1 MRKAI
6 PAIAL
11 CLATATGLAAG
22 VPAAFAA
29 EVAPAAEATGALSDA
44 AEASY
49 TVSYEFKS
57 SVAWRTLN
65 QEVKDLLPA
74 AQADV
79 ADGTRVVP
87 PAPAATEVRGNGGVW
102 RFQGWDKAEAT
113 VEGADVKFVGTWK
126 IEQYEPLFSDY
137 HFSPSSKSVAAGHDR
152 LPEEVLDLLPDP
164 IEGLEE
170 GTVITH
176 PQPAR
181 TEVEVDGGKWVFDG
195 WPVGNVGTMTGNM
208 GTYATWTF
216 VEDAPAPATADRV
229 DLGVY
234 TFVDGALGRAD
245 VDMLAEMEPAL
256 VSTDGVRVE
265 PARYGYVGSF
275 VFEFHDLPEGEY
287 EISFSYPDGWQF
299 RPGSMPLV
307 PDFVDSGAKVQ
318 VKAGSDVL
326 HIRTQLEP
334 IPAAVDP
341 TDPTDPTAP
350 VVDPTDPADP
360 AVDPVDPG
368 SATEPG
374 GADGSGG
381 LGEAGNPG
389 NAGLGKAAEGG
400 GEEGET
406 PSGQPAN
413 RADSRESASPKAL
426 PKTLPKTGDAIGIAA
441 VGAVGAASA
450 AAAALALKAR
460 RRRKHA

>member
-29 EVAPAAEATGALSDA
+29 EEAPAAEAAGALSGA

-57 SVAWRTLN
+57 SVAWRTLS

-87 PAPAATEVRGNGGVW
+87 PAPAAAEVRGDGGVW

-113 VEGADVKFVGTWK
+113 VDGADVKFVGTWK
-126 IEQYEPLFSDY
+126 IEQYKPLFADY
-137 HFSPSSKSVAAGHDR
+137 SFSPSKKSVDAGHDR

-164 IEGLEE
+164 IEGLKD
-170 GTVITH
+170 GDVVRH

-181 TEVEVDGGKWVFDG
+181 TEVEADGGKWVFDG
-195 WPVGNVGTMTGNM
+195 WPMGDTSVMKGNL
-208 GTYATWTF
+208 GTYASWTF

-234 TFVDGALGRAD
+234 TLVDGTLGRAD
-245 VDMLAEMEPAL
+245 AGMLAEMEPAL
-256 VSTDGVRVE
+256 VSADGARVE

-275 VFEFHDLPEGEY
+275 VFEFADVPEGEY
-287 EISFSYPDGWQF
+287 DLVFSYPDGYRF
-299 RPGSMPLV
+299 GAGVAPLDHV
-307 PDFVDSGAKVQ
+307 PFVDSGAKVL
-318 VKAGSDVL
+318 VKAGNDVL
-326 HIRTQLEP
+326 HIRTVLEP
-334 IPAAVDP
+334 VPAVVDP
-341 TDPTDPTAP
+341 TDPTDPA
-350 VVDPTDPADP
+350 
-360 AVDPVDPG
+360 DPVDPG
-368 SATEPG
+368 SAAEPG
-374 GADGSGG
+374 STGGSSD
-381 LGEAGNPG
+381 LGEAGNSG
-389 NAGLGKAAEGG
+389 NAGLGKAAEG

-413 RADSRESASPKAL
+413 RAAASESASPKA
-426 PKTLPKTGDAIGIAA
+426 LPKTGDAIGIAA

-450 AAAALALKAR
+450 AAAALALKV
-460 RRRKHA
+460 RRRKHE